1 MNIQSIV
8 ITNCIGMFL
17 ALTVLS
23 ISSMDRRGKDMDSR
37 LLTALLLTSFSCCLM
52 EMISFLVDGYPFAI
66 CRVMVWVSNTWIFLG
81 NPLFSMLWLLY
92 VDYHLYR
99 KEKRL
104 TTVYRP
110 HMILLA
116 ISWVAVL
123 GNLFGH
129 YLFRVDEQ
137 NAYCRLP
144 GGYLLYVVTFLMI
157 GNSIY
162 VVHRYKRNHR
172 TEIFFPIWIFLT
184 PVLIG
189 IVLQSL
195 FYGLSLAWCCTSMG
209 LAALYMSTQTEL
221 AFRDPLTGLYNR
233 HYLDRV
239 LNTWS
244 DHSGIMIDMDF
255 FKEINDRFGHSVG
268 DEALRGTAN
277 LVREASP
284 DDSIAIR
291 FAGDEF
297 ILLLTT
303 NREEVIR
310 EVEKDIRKAVEA
322 YNQSSERP
330 YTISL
335 SMGHAVFD
343 TKDKDAFMEAIDNA
357 MYVEKRTKHASGMLK
372 DRRHNGIQ

>member
-17 ALTVLS
+17 ALAVLN
-23 ISSMDRRGKDMDSR
+23 ISSMDRRGNDLDSR
-37 LLTALLLTSFSCCLM
+37 LLTALLLISFSCCLM
-52 EMISFLVDGYPFAI
+52 EMISFLVDGYPFTI
-66 CRVMVWVSNTWIFLG
+66 CRVMVWVSNTWLFLG
-81 NPLFSMLWLLY
+81 NPLFSMLWVLY

-144 GGYLLYVVTFLMI
+144 YGYLLYAVSFLMI

-162 VVHRYKRNHR
+162 VVHRYKRNHG

-189 IVLQSL
+189 IVFQSM
-195 FYGLSLAWCCTSMG
+195 FYGLSLAWCCTSIG

-221 AFRDPLTGLYNR
+221 AYRDPLTGLYNR
-233 HYLDRV
+233 HFLDRV
-239 LNTWS
+239 LNTWTGR
-244 DHSGIMIDMDF
+244 SGIMMDMDY
-255 FKEINDRFGHSVG
+255 FKDINDRFGHSAG
-268 DEALRGTAN
+268 DEALRETAT
-277 LVREASP
+277 LLLEVSP
-284 DDSIAIR
+284 EGSIATR

-303 NREEVIR
+303 NREEKIKEAEDRIR
-310 EVEKDIRKAVEA
+310 AAVETF
-322 YNQSSERP
+322 NQTSGRP

-343 TKDKDAFMEAIDNA
+343 MKDKDGFMEAIDNA
-357 MYVEKRTKHASGMLK
+357 MYREKQARHASGELK
-372 DRRHNGIQ
+372 DRRRNPR